1 MKDMVSTFPAMK
13 GNHIVDFTL
22 TSQIFDIFIKWDWSW
37 FGSIFK
43 GDKLTWHGKFDH
55 LSKVR
60 NPVMHN
66 NPGDIK
72 ADIDLAKQYCTE
84 IESAIS
90 TWRKLKDQTSSS

>member
-1 MKDMVSTFPAMK
+1 MKDMVSTFPTMR

-37 FGSIFK
+37 FGSVFK
-43 GDKLTWHGKFDH
+43 GDKNSWHKKFDH

-72 ADIDLAKQYCTE
+72 SDIDIAKQYCTE
-84 IESAIS
+84 IDNAIS
-90 TWRKLKDQTSSS
+90 EWRKTK